1 MGADDT
7 NVVTLLPINKIIPN
21 ANKAEGQIDTLE
33 NQEVSKDEESK
44 VMKVNND
51 LATATVV
58 GDIGTPNS
66 FDRKDLVK
74 NLQDLTSD

>member
-21 ANKAEGQIDTLE
+21 ANKAEGLNDPEILE
-33 NQEVSKDEESK
+33 ISKKEESK
-44 VMKVNND
+44 AMKADNEP
-51 LATATVV
+51 AA

-66 FDRKDLVK
+66 FDKKDLVT
-74 NLQDLTSD
+74 NLHDLKTD